1 MILRGISINELLQHI
16 LMNGDCNELKLVD
29 IYLFC
34 WIHKLNPLEK
44 ENVFQTRTKSM
55 FHKVW
60 VKYETNFTQ
69 PILICE

>member
-34 WIHKLNPLEK
+34 
-44 ENVFQTRTKSM
+44 
-55 FHKVW
+55 
-60 VKYETNFTQ
+60 
-69 PILICE
+69 